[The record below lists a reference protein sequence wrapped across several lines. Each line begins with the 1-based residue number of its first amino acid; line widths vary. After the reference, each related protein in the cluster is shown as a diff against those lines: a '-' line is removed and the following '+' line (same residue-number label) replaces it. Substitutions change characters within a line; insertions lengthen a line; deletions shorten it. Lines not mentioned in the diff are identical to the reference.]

1 MDPNGRRTATGKR
14 SGPRRFLSPR
24 GMGGQII
31 VFYLVFIIPMAMLM
45 FSIYNVGQLVT
56 EKMKLQN
63 AADNAAYSAAVWEAR
78 YMNLDAY
85 ISRAMIANY
94 DTMAMLLSIW
104 SVADSWDGFIGIL
117 RFVTQFIPF
126 GIGAAIHGALTIPHT
141 ALHKANFGLAKGL
154 GGGKKG
160 RTLLF
165 VMETYTKILSFSQEA
180 LYFLNQ
186 GGRTSVIQSIAWGV
200 DPKIQ
205 YLGLAEVLNAVSLNS
220 RIKWD
225 KLNSSNN
232 FTEEKALRQT
242 ITRSLNEMSRGDNFR
257 DLGSDAF
264 GPLNIVFSALN
275 AVCKLVTLGSGS
287 FGLSIG
293 PEGFDVTDFDEITG
307 DFPGPGACNSG
318 CNDTQIVQNDKL
330 YEHDFAGITL
340 QLCIFDVRV
349 GHHSDDA
356 WNLGGSKAI
365 SRGGISVAPPHLV
378 DDVEDASDD
387 HGAFTDVKNFTDN
400 GIDCSSI
407 GADLG
412 SAVSSD
418 SIADNCRSSSSQTC
432 GFPVIGPGSGFDLTS
447 QVQSGSMSSAGYQ
460 AACEQSLNEKFCD
473 TSAKPPDVS
482 TATWCADPAHR
493 SDPANRAQ
501 RLDAAGRCGSLLAPG
516 GSTAPGSTNF
526 AGRPPAGNAG
536 SGPCQTV
543 YMFDTPL
550 NEMQMTWFV
559 RDTDID
565 EALDGRRVQGPTVFV
580 YFEKAAQNLPLFRG
594 LHYPQPLTLGAY
606 SFAKVYYARR
616 PGDTAASP
624 GSGPKRIEGK
634 ETLFNPFWAA
644 RLELP
649 KPFGS
654 NILFH

>member
-1 MDPNGRRTATGKR
+1 MAKKPGPRPFL
-14 SGPRRFLSPR
+14 SGPRRFLAPR

-45 FSIYNVGQLVT
+45 FSIYNVGQLAT

-85 ISRAMIANY
+85 IARAMVANY

-117 RFVTQFIPF
+117 KFVTQFIPF
-126 GIGAAIHGALTIPHT
+126 GIGAAIKAVLTPIHIG
-141 ALHKANFGLAKGL
+141 LHQANRGLAKAI
-154 GGGKKG
+154 GGGKEG
-160 RTLLF
+160 RAMLY
-165 VMETYTKILSFSQEA
+165 VMEMYAKILGYAQEA

-200 DPKIQ
+200 DPKIR
-205 YLGLAEVLNAVSLNS
+205 YVGLAEVLNALSLNS

-225 KLNSSNN
+225 KLDSSND
-232 FTEEKALRQT
+232 FDEDKALRQT
-242 ITRSLNEMSRGDNFR
+242 ITRSLNEISRGNNFR
-257 DLGSDAF
+257 DAGSSLLSPINA
-264 GPLNIVFSALN
+264 VFSVFD
-275 AVCKLVTLGSGS
+275 AVCSLITLGSGGFS
-287 FGLSIG
+287 ISIG
-293 PEGFDVTDFDEITG
+293 PEGFDVKDFDEVTG
-307 DFPGPGACNSG
+307 QIGGPGECNSG
-318 CNDTQIVQNDKL
+318 CDEDQIVQNDKL
-330 YEHDFAGITL
+330 YEHDFAGVAL
-340 QLCIFDVRV
+340 ELCVVTVRV

-365 SRGGISVAPPHLV
+365 SMSGINVAPPHLV
-378 DDVEDASDD
+378 DDVETTGDD
-387 HGAFTDVKNFTDN
+387 HGAFQDVKNFTDN

-407 GADLG
+407 GTDLG
-412 SAVSSD
+412 DAIGGGSL
-418 SIADNCRSSSSQTC
+418 ADNCRSSSSSTC
-432 GFPVIGPGSGFDLTS
+432 GF
-447 QVQSGSMSSAGYQ
+447 
-460 AACEQSLNEKFCD
+460 
-473 TSAKPPDVS
+473 
-482 TATWCADPAHR
+482 
-493 SDPANRAQ
+493 SDPFQAITLTNALENGDITPAQ
-501 RLDAAGRCGSLLAPG
+501 YQSACRSSLCSGVPEGSTCESEVPDLADRLNAADRCGSLLAPG
-516 GSTAPGSTNF
+516 GESAGGSTDF
-526 AGRPPAGNAG
+526 GGTSAGSG

-550 NEMQMTWFV
+550 NEVQMTWFV
-559 RDTDID
+559 RDDDID
-565 EALDGRRVQGPTVFV
+565 DALDGRRVQGPTVFV
-580 YFEKAAQNLPLFRG
+580 YFEKPADNLPLFRG

-606 SFAKVYYARR
+606 SFAKVYYTRK

-624 GSGPKRIEGK
+624 GSGNKRIEGK

-649 KPFGS
+649 KILGS